1 MNELK
6 SENLKIA
13 PGILRQKLAKLVELK
28 SIVTMALIGCTCYLA
43 IKSGFTIAPEF
54 FASIVTAVITY
65 YFTRKNDN

>member
-1 MNELK
+1 MEGYK
-6 SENLKIA
+6 MKEKIA
-13 PGILRQKLAKLVELK
+13 KLIELK

-65 YFTRKNDN
+65 YFTRKENK